1 MNKGFAYVMVLCACG
16 GTGDA
21 TIDGGDNDG
30 GTNGDVA
37 NNDVTTNDVTSND
50 VVTSDVVAQDAP
62 NDVAPFNPANVNGL
76 VLWLEADVASSIT
89 LATPDAGPQK
99 VTKWADQTVHKND
112 ANGLLQFFGRNP
124 SVKASAINKLPAV
137 HFDQGIQNQTSG
149 QMLFINDNTD
159 LSLQW
164 GTGDFF
170 VAIVGDFDNNTSN
183 GTNLGVG
190 CFFTKATFPNG
201 FQSPPVGLY
210 LYGNVPGSS
219 INPSVGMI
227 FSTSNTA
234 NDFVTTTN
242 AYNNGNAHLFA
253 IRRRG
258 AKLDLLVDG
267 TSVASSTSNSVDV
280 TAAKT
285 QIRIGADGDA
295 NLFRLDGDIGEI
307 LAVKGALSQSDEQGL
322 GAYLKAKWATP

>member
-1 MNKGFAYVMVLCACG
+1 MKKGFAYVMVLCACG
-16 GTGDA
+16 GTGD
-21 TIDGGDNDG
+21 TIIDGGDSDSG
-30 GTNGDVA
+30 MGGDVA
-37 NNDVTTNDVTSND
+37 TNDVTTNDVTSND
-50 VVTSDVVAQDAP
+50 VTTNDVVQQDAP
-62 NDVAPFNPANVNGL
+62 ADVAPFNPANVSGL
-76 VLWLEADVASSIT
+76 VLWLEADIQSSIT
-89 LATPDAGPQK
+89 LATPDSGPQK
-99 VTKWADQTVHKND
+99 VTKWADQTVH
-112 ANGLLQFFGRNP
+112 ANHALGLSQFFGRNP

-137 HFDQGIQNQTSG
+137 HFDQGVQNQTSG

-183 GTNLGVG
+183 ATNLGVG

-201 FQSPPVGLY
+201 FQQPPVGLY

-219 INPSVGMI
+219 INPGTGLI

-253 IRRRG
+253 IRRQG
-258 AKLDLLVDG
+258 AKLDLYVDG
-267 TSVASSTSNSVDV
+267 ASVASSTSNTVDV
-280 TAAKT
+280 SAAKS
-285 QIRIGADGDA
+285 QVRIGADGDA

-307 LAVKGALSQSDEQGL
+307 MAVKGVLSTSDQTGISS
-322 GAYLKAKWATP
+322 YLKSKWATP